1 MEKIPT
7 KITPKI
13 ITTIEIS
20 INVKPFRLDLAFLNF
35 IQNS

>member
-1 MEKIPT
+1 MEKIPV

-20 INVKPFRLDLAFLNF
+20 INVKPFRLNLASLKF